1 MQFLRLLTLLVSS
14 YFFFFINFSS
24 SLNPDGLSL
33 LALKSAILR
42 DPTRVM
48 TSWSESDPTPC
59 HWPGIICTHGR
70 VTSLVLSGRRLSGYI
85 PSKLGL
91 LDSLIKLDL
100 ARNNFSKPVPTRLF
114 NAVNLRYID
123 LSHNSIS
130 GPIPAQIQSLKNLT
144 HIDFSSNLLNGSL
157 PQSLTQLGSLV
168 GTLNLSYNSFSGEIP
183 PSYGRFPVFV
193 SLDLGHNNLTGK
205 IPQIGSL
212 LNQGPTAFAGN
223 SELCGFPLQKLCK
236 DEGTNPKLVAPK
248 PEGSQILPKKPNPS
262 FIDKDGRKNKPITGS
277 VTVSLISG
285 VSIVIGAVSISVW
298 LIRRKLSSTVSTP
311 EKNNTAAPLDDA
323 ADEEEKEGKFVVM
336 DEGFELELE
345 DLLRASAYVVG
356 KSRSGIVYRVVA
368 GMGSGTVAATFTSST
383 VVAVRR
389 LSDGDA
395 TWRRKDFENEVE
407 AISRVQHP
415 NIVRLR
421 AYYYAEDER
430 LLITD
435 YIRNGSLYS
444 ALHGGPSN
452 TLPSLSWP
460 ERLLIAQ
467 GTARGLMYIHEYS
480 PRKYVHGNLKSTKI
494 LLDDELLPRIS
505 GFGLTR
511 LVSGYSKLIGSLS
524 ATRQSLDQT
533 YLTSAT
539 TVTRITA
546 PTVAYLAPEA
556 RASSGCKLSQKC
568 DVYSFGV
575 VLMELLTGRL
585 PNASSKNNG
594 EELVRVVRNW
604 VKEEKPLSEILDPE
618 ILNKGHADKQVIAAI
633 HVALNCTEMD
643 PEVRPRMRSVS
654 ESLGRIK
661 SD

>member
-1 MQFLRLLTLLVSS
+1 MQFIPLLVST
-14 YFFFFINFSS
+14 FFLFISFSL
-24 SLNPDGLSL
+24 SLTPDGLSL
-33 LALKSAILR
+33 LALKSAVDN
-42 DPTRVM
+42 DPTHVM
-48 TSWSESDPTPC
+48 ASWSESDPTPC
-59 HWPGIICTHGR
+59 HWPGIVCTRGR
-70 VTSLVLSGRRLSGYI
+70 VTSLILSGRRLSGYI
-85 PSKLGL
+85 PSELGL
-91 LDSLIKLDL
+91 LDSLVRLQL
-100 ARNNFSKPVPTRLF
+100 ARNNFSKPVPARLF

-130 GPIPAQIQSLKNLT
+130 GPIPAQIRSLKNLT
-144 HIDFSSNLLNGSL
+144 HLDFSSNLLNGSL
-157 PQSLTQLGSLV
+157 PDSLTQLGSLT
-168 GTLNLSYNSFSGEIP
+168 GTLNLSYNRFSGEIP

-193 SLDLGHNNLTGK
+193 SLDFSHNNLTGK

-223 SELCGFPLQKLCK
+223 SDLCGFPLEEPCK
-236 DEGTNPKLVAPK
+236 DENANPKLVAPK
-248 PEGSQILPKKPNPS
+248 PEGSQVLQRKPNPS
-262 FIDKDGRKNKPITGS
+262 FIDNDGRNDKPITGS
-277 VTVSLISG
+277 ATVSLISG
-285 VSIVIGAVSISVW
+285 VSVVIGAVSLSVW
-298 LIRRKLSSTVSTP
+298 LIRRNRSSVESKSKKSTT
-311 EKNNTAAPLDDA
+311 EAMELGA
-323 ADEEEKEGKFVVM
+323 EEEEEEGKFVAM

-368 GMGSGTVAATFTSST
+368 GMGSGTVAAATFVSTT

-407 AISRVQHP
+407 AIGRVQHP

-421 AYYYAEDER
+421 AYYYAADER

-435 YIRNGSLYS
+435 YIRNGSLFS
-444 ALHGGPSN
+444 ALHGGHSR
-452 TLPSLSWP
+452 TLPSLTWP

-467 GTARGLMYIHEYS
+467 GTARGLMCIHEYS

-494 LLDDELLPRIS
+494 LLDDELQPRIS

-511 LVSGYSKLIGSLS
+511 LVSGYSKLTGSVS
-524 ATRQSLDQT
+524 TKRQSLDQT
-533 YLTSAT
+533 YLASST

-546 PTVAYLAPEA
+546 PSVAYLAPEA
-556 RASSGCKLSQKC
+556 RATSGCKLSQKC

-585 PNASSKNNG
+585 PNASSENNG
-594 EELVRVVRNW
+594 EELVRFVRNW
-604 VKEEKPLSEILDPE
+604 VKEDKPVAEILDAE
-618 ILNKGHADKQVIAAI
+618 IGNKGYAEKQVIAAI
-633 HVALNCTEMD
+633 HVALNCTETD

-661 SD
+661 SDRE

>member
-1 MQFLRLLTLLVSS
+1 MQFLRLLSLLVFS
-14 YFFFFINFSS
+14 FFFSLS
-24 SLNPDGLSL
+24 ASLNHDGLSL
-33 LALKSAILR
+33 LALKSAVES

-48 TSWSESDPTPC
+48 TSWSESDQTPC
-59 HWPGIICTHGR
+59 HWPGITCTRGR

-85 PSKLGL
+85 PSELGL
-91 LDSLIKLDL
+91 LDSLTRLEL
-100 ARNNFSKPVPTRLF
+100 SRNNFSKPVPTRLF
-114 NAVNLRYID
+114 NAVNLRHID

-130 GPIPAQIQSLKNLT
+130 GPVPAQIKALQNLT
-144 HIDFSSNLLNGSL
+144 HLDLSSNLLNGSL
-157 PQSLTQLGSLV
+157 PESLARLGSLV
-168 GTLNLSYNSFSGEIP
+168 GTLNLSYNRFSGEIP

-223 SELCGFPLQKLCK
+223 SDLCGFPLQKMCS
-236 DEGTNPKLVAPK
+236 EPKLVAPK
-248 PEGSQILPKKPNPS
+248 PEGSQIINRKPNR
-262 FIDKDGRKNKPITGS
+262 ILEKNNKPITGS
-277 VTVSLISG
+277 VTVSLITGLSVVLG
-285 VSIVIGAVSISVW
+285 VASLSVW
-298 LIRRKLSSTVSTP
+298 LIRRKQSSGEFKS
-311 EKNNTAAPLDDA
+311 ENTAAPTEVP
-323 ADEEEKEGKFVVM
+323 EEEGRLVAM

-368 GMGSGTVAATFTSST
+368 GMGSGTVAATTFSTSTT

-407 AISRVQHP
+407 AIGRVHHP

-435 YIRNGSLYS
+435 YIRSGSLYS
-444 ALHGGPSN
+444 ALHGGSSN
-452 TLPSLSWP
+452 TLPSLSWT
-460 ERLLIAQ
+460 ERLRIAQ

-494 LLDDELLPRIS
+494 LLDDELQPRIS

-511 LVSGYSKLIGSLS
+511 LVSGYSKLTGSLS
-524 ATRQSLDQT
+524 SKRQSIDQT
-533 YLTSAT
+533 FLTSAT
-539 TVTRITA
+539 VVTRISS
-546 PTVAYLAPEA
+546 PSVAYLAPEA
-556 RASSGCKLSQKC
+556 RATSGCKLSQKC

-575 VLMELLTGRL
+575 VLMELLTGRK
-585 PNASSKNNG
+585 PNASSENNG
-594 EELVRVVRNW
+594 EELVCIVRSW
-604 VKEEKPLSEILDPE
+604 FKEEKPLEEILDPE
-618 ILNKGHADKQVIAAI
+618 IINKGYAEKQVIAAV
-633 HVALNCTEMD
+633 HVALNCTEVD

-661 SD
+661 LE

>member
-1 MQFLRLLTLLVSS
+1 MQFLSLLVSS
-14 YFFFFINFSS
+14 FFFFISFSS

-33 LALKSAILR
+33 LALKSAVLK

-85 PSKLGL
+85 PSELGL
-91 LDSLIKLDL
+91 LDSLLKLDL

-123 LSHNSIS
+123 LSHNSIP
-130 GPIPAQIQSLKNLT
+130 GPIPAQLRALKNLT
-144 HIDFSSNLLNGSL
+144 HIDLSSNLLNGSL
-157 PQSLTQLGSLV
+157 PESLTQLGSLV
-168 GTLNLSYNSFSGEIP
+168 GTLNLSYNRFSGEIP

-205 IPQIGSL
+205 IPQTGSL

-223 SELCGFPLQKLCK
+223 SDLCGFPLQRLCK
-236 DEGTNPKLVAPK
+236 EEESSNPKVVASK
-248 PEGSQILPKKPNPS
+248 PEGSQLLPKKPNPS
-262 FIDKDGRKNKPITGS
+262 FIERKAKPITGS
-277 VTVSLISG
+277 VTVSLLSG
-285 VSIVIGAVSISVW
+285 VSIVIGAVSISLW
-298 LIRRKLSSTVSTP
+298 LIRRKLSSAEGKSEKKNTGTP
-311 EKNNTAAPLDDA
+311 TEFDA
-323 ADEEEKEGKFVVM
+323 AAEGEEEGKFVVM

-368 GMGSGTVAATFTSST
+368 GMGSATLSSSST
-383 VVAVRR
+383 VVAAVRR

-407 AISRVQHP
+407 AIGRVQHP
-415 NIVRLR
+415 NIVRVR

-452 TLPSLSWP
+452 TLPTLSWP
-460 ERLLIAQ
+460 ERLRIAQ
-467 GTARGLMYIHEYS
+467 GAARGLMYIHEYS

-494 LLDDELLPRIS
+494 LLDDELQPRIS

-511 LVSGYSKLIGSLS
+511 LVSGYSKLTGSLS
-524 ATRQSLDQT
+524 AKRESFDQT
-533 YLTSAT
+533 YGTSAT

-546 PTVAYLAPEA
+546 PSVAYLAPEA
-556 RASSGCKLSQKC
+556 RASSGYKLSQKC

-585 PNASSKNNG
+585 PNASYKNNG
-594 EELVRVVRNW
+594 EELVLVVRNW
-604 VKEEKPLSEILDPE
+604 VKEEKPLAEILDPE
-618 ILNKGHADKQVIAAI
+618 ILNKGYADKQVIAAI
-633 HVALNCTEMD
+633 YVALNCTEMD

-654 ESLGRIK
+654 ENLGRIK

>member
-1 MQFLRLLTLLVSS
+1 MNLYYNQEKMQFLRLLVSL
-14 YFFFFINFSS
+14 FFFHFISFSS
-24 SLNPDGLSL
+24 SLNHDGLSL
-33 LALKSAILR
+33 LALKSAVDH

-48 TSWSESDPTPC
+48 TSWSESDQTPC
-59 HWPGIICTHGR
+59 HWPGITCTRGR

-85 PSKLGL
+85 PSELGL
-91 LDSLIKLDL
+91 LDSLTRLEL
-100 ARNNFSKPVPTRLF
+100 SRNNFSKPVPTRLF
-114 NAVNLRYID
+114 NAVNLRHID

-130 GPIPAQIQSLKNLT
+130 GPVPAQIKALQNLT
-144 HIDFSSNLLNGSL
+144 HLDLSSNRLNGSL
-157 PQSLTQLGSLV
+157 PESLARLGSLV
-168 GTLNLSYNSFSGEIP
+168 GTLNLSYNRFSGEIP

-223 SELCGFPLQKLCK
+223 SDLCGFPLQKMCR
-236 DEGTNPKLVAPK
+236 EPKLVVAPK
-248 PEGSQILPKKPNPS
+248 PEGSQIINRKPNRNLE
-262 FIDKDGRKNKPITGS
+262 KKNKPITGS
-277 VTVSLISG
+277 VTVSLITGLSVVLG
-285 VSIVIGAVSISVW
+285 VASLSVW
-298 LIRRKLSSTVSTP
+298 LIRRKQSSGEFKS
-311 EKNNTAAPLDDA
+311 ENTAAPTEVP
-323 ADEEEKEGKFVVM
+323 EEEGRLVAM

-356 KSRSGIVYRVVA
+356 KSRSGIVYRVVS
-368 GMGSGTVAATFTSST
+368 GMGSGTVLATATFSTSTT

-395 TWRRKDFENEVE
+395 TWRRRDFENEVE
-407 AISRVQHP
+407 AIGRVHHP

-444 ALHGGPSN
+444 ALHGGSSN
-452 TLPSLSWP
+452 TLPSLSWT
-460 ERLLIAQ
+460 ERLRIAQ

-494 LLDDELLPRIS
+494 LLDDELQPRIS

-511 LVSGYSKLIGSLS
+511 LVSGYSKLTGSLS
-524 ATRQSLDQT
+524 SKRQSIDQAF
-533 YLTSAT
+533 LTSAT
-539 TVTRITA
+539 VVTRISS
-546 PTVAYLAPEA
+546 PSVAYLAPEA
-556 RASSGCKLSQKC
+556 RATSGCKLSQKC

-575 VLMELLTGRL
+575 VLMELLTGRK
-585 PNASSKNNG
+585 PNASSENNG
-594 EELVRVVRNW
+594 EELVCTVRSW
-604 VKEEKPLSEILDPE
+604 FKEEKPLDEILDPE
-618 ILNKGHADKQVIAAI
+618 IVSKGYAEKQVTAAI

-661 SD
+661 LE

>member
-1 MQFLRLLTLLVSS
+1 MQLLRLLSLLVSL
-14 YFFFFINFSS
+14 FFYHFITLSS
-24 SLNPDGLSL
+24 SLNHDGLSL
-33 LALKSAILR
+33 LALKSAVAH

-48 TSWSESDPTPC
+48 TSWSESDQTPC
-59 HWPGIICTHGR
+59 HWPGITCTRGR
-70 VTSLVLSGRRLSGYI
+70 VTSLTLSGRRLSGYI
-85 PSKLGL
+85 PSELGL
-91 LDSLIKLDL
+91 LDSLTRLEL
-100 ARNNFSKPVPTRLF
+100 SRNNFSEPVPTRLF

-130 GPIPAQIQSLKNLT
+130 GPVPAQIKALKNLT
-144 HIDFSSNLLNGSL
+144 HLDVSSNRLNGSL
-157 PQSLTQLGSLV
+157 PESLTQLGSLV
-168 GTLNLSYNSFSGEIP
+168 GTLNLSYNRFSGEIP

-223 SELCGFPLQKLCK
+223 SDLCGFPLQKMCR
-236 DEGTNPKLVAPK
+236 EPKLVAPK
-248 PEGSQILPKKPNPS
+248 PEGSQILNRKPNRIS
-262 FIDKDGRKNKPITGS
+262 EKNNKPVTGT
-277 VTVSLISG
+277 VTVSLITGFS
-285 VSIVIGAVSISVW
+285 VVIGVVSLSVW
-298 LIRRKLSSTVSTP
+298 LIRRKQSSGEFKS
-311 EKNNTAAPLDDA
+311 ENTAAPP
-323 ADEEEKEGKFVVM
+323 EEEKGKLVAM

-368 GMGSGTVAATFTSST
+368 GMGSGTVAATFSTST

-407 AISRVQHP
+407 AIGRVHHP

-444 ALHGGPSN
+444 ALHGGSSN

-460 ERLLIAQ
+460 ERLRIAQ

-494 LLDDELLPRIS
+494 LLDDELQPRIS

-511 LVSGYSKLIGSLS
+511 LVSGYSKLTGSIS
-524 ATRQSLDQT
+524 AKRQSLDQT
-533 YLTSAT
+533 FLTSAT
-539 TVTRITA
+539 VVTRISS
-546 PTVAYLAPEA
+546 PSVAYLAPEA
-556 RASSGCKLSQKC
+556 RATSGCKLSQKC

-575 VLMELLTGRL
+575 VLMELLTGRK
-585 PNASSKNNG
+585 PNASSENSG
-594 EELVRVVRNW
+594 EELVCIVRSW
-604 VKEEKPLSEILDPE
+604 FKEGKHLDEILDQE
-618 ILNKGHADKQVIAAI
+618 VINKGYEEKQVIAAI
-633 HVALNCTEMD
+633 HVALNCTEKD

-661 SD
+661 LD

>member
-1 MQFLRLLTLLVSS
+1 MQFFSLLVSS
-14 YFFFFINFSS
+14 FFFFFISFSS

-33 LALKSAILR
+33 LALKSAVLK

-59 HWPGIICTHGR
+59 HWPGIICTRGR
-70 VTSLVLSGRRLSGYI
+70 VTSLLLSGRRLSGYI
-85 PSKLGL
+85 PSELGL
-91 LDSLIKLDL
+91 LDSLVKLDL
-100 ARNNFSKPVPTRLF
+100 ARNNFSKPVPARLF

-130 GPIPAQIQSLKNLT
+130 GPIPAQILALKNLT

-157 PQSLTQLGSLV
+157 PESLTQLGSLV
-168 GTLNLSYNSFSGEIP
+168 GTLNLSYNRFSGEIP
-183 PSYGRFPVFV
+183 PSYGQFPVFV

-223 SELCGFPLQKLCK
+223 SDLCGFPLQKLCK
-236 DEGTNPKLVAPK
+236 EETTNPKLVAPK

-262 FIDKDGRKNKPITGS
+262 FIDKDERTDKPITGS
-277 VTVSLISG
+277 VAVSLISG

-298 LIRRKLSSTVSTP
+298 LIRRKLSSSESKS
-311 EKNNTAAPLDDA
+311 EKNTAAPLDDA
-323 ADEEEKEGKFVVM
+323 EEDEQEGKFVVM

-368 GMGSGTVAATFTSST
+368 GMGSGTVAATFSSST

-407 AISRVQHP
+407 AIGRVQHP

-444 ALHGGPSN
+444 ALHGI
-452 TLPSLSWP
+452 
-460 ERLLIAQ
+460 LLILINQ
-467 GTARGLMYIHEYS
+467 PLIMRLIS
-480 PRKYVHGNLKSTKI
+480 VLFLDNLGVDKKSQKFGFVWELV
-494 LLDDELLPRIS
+494 LLSIIENLL
-505 GFGLTR
+505 
-511 LVSGYSKLIGSLS
+511 
-524 ATRQSLDQT
+524 
-533 YLTSAT
+533 
-539 TVTRITA
+539 
-546 PTVAYLAPEA
+546 
-556 RASSGCKLSQKC
+556 ASSSC
-568 DVYSFGV
+568 SF
-575 VLMELLTGRL
+575 LIQ
-585 PNASSKNNG
+585 N
-594 EELVRVVRNW
+594 
-604 VKEEKPLSEILDPE
+604 PLNS
-618 ILNKGHADKQVIAAI
+618 
-633 HVALNCTEMD
+633 HVW
-643 PEVRPRMRSVS
+643 
-654 ESLGRIK
+654 
-661 SD
+661 

>member
-1 MQFLRLLTLLVSS
+1 MHFLRLLSLLISS
-14 YFFFFINFSS
+14 FFLFISLSS
-24 SLNPDGLSL
+24 SLNHDGLSL
-33 LALKSAILR
+33 LALKSAVEN

-59 HWPGIICTHGR
+59 HWPGIVCTRGR
-70 VTSLVLSGRRLSGYI
+70 VTSLVLSGRRISGYI
-85 PSKLGL
+85 PSELGL
-91 LDSLIKLDL
+91 LDSLVRLEL

-130 GPIPAQIQSLKNLT
+130 GPIPAQIRALKNLT
-144 HIDFSSNLLNGSL
+144 HLDFSSNLLNGSL
-157 PQSLTQLGSLV
+157 PESLTDLGSLV
-168 GTLNLSYNSFSGEIP
+168 GTLNLSYNRFSGEIP

-193 SLDLGHNNLTGK
+193 SLDIGHNNLTGK
-205 IPQIGSL
+205 IPQTGSL

-223 SELCGFPLQKLCK
+223 SDLCGFPLQKPCK
-236 DEGTNPKLVAPK
+236 DPKLVSPK
-248 PEGSQILPKKPNPS
+248 PEGSQILQRKPNPS
-262 FIDKDGRKNKPITGS
+262 FIDKDESKDKPITGS

-285 VSIVIGAVSISVW
+285 VSVVIGAVSLSVW
-298 LIRRKLSSTVSTP
+298 LIRRKRSSIGCKSEKSTT
-311 EKNNTAAPLDDA
+311 EKNTAAPMEF
-323 ADEEEKEGKFVVM
+323 DEQEESKFVAI

-368 GMGSGTVAATFTSST
+368 GMGSGTVGATFST
-383 VVAVRR
+383 PTVFAVRR

-395 TWRRKDFENEVE
+395 TWRRRDFENEVE
-407 AISRVQHP
+407 AIGRVHHP

-444 ALHGGPSN
+444 ALHGGGPSS

-460 ERLLIAQ
+460 ERLRIAQ

-494 LLDDELLPRIS
+494 LLDDELQPRIS

-511 LVSGYSKLIGSLS
+511 LVSGYSKLTGSVS
-524 ATRQSLDQT
+524 SKRQSLDQT
-533 YLTSAT
+533 FSTSGAV
-539 TVTRITA
+539 VTRITA
-546 PTVAYLAPEA
+546 PSIAYLAPEA
-556 RASSGCKLSQKC
+556 RAASGCKLSQKC

-585 PNASSKNNG
+585 PNASSVNNG
-594 EELVRVVRNW
+594 EELVRIMRNW
-604 VKEEKPLSEILDPE
+604 VKEEKPLAEILDPE
-618 ILNKGHADKQVIAAI
+618 IRDKGYGDKQVIAAI
-633 HVALNCTEMD
+633 YVALNCTETD
-643 PEVRPRMRSVS
+643 PEVRPRMRSVC
-654 ESLGRIK
+654 ENLGRIK
-661 SD
+661 LD

>member
-1 MQFLRLLTLLVSS
+1 MQFIQLLVSS
-14 YFFFFINFSS
+14 FFFISFSS
-24 SLNPDGLSL
+24 SLTPDGMSL
-33 LALKSAILR
+33 LALKSAVLK

-59 HWPGIICTHGR
+59 HWPGIICTRGR
-70 VTSLVLSGRRLSGYI
+70 VTSLVLAGRRLSGYI
-85 PSKLGL
+85 PSELGL
-91 LDSLIKLDL
+91 LDSLVKLDL
-100 ARNNFSKPVPTRLF
+100 SRNNFSKPVPSRLF

-130 GPIPAQIQSLKNLT
+130 GPIPAQIQSLKNLS
-144 HIDFSSNLLNGSL
+144 HLDFSSNFFNSSL
-157 PQSLTQLGSLV
+157 PESLAQLGSLV
-168 GTLNLSYNSFSGEIP
+168 GTLNLSYNRFSGDIP
-183 PSYGRFPVFV
+183 PSFGRFPVFV

-223 SELCGFPLQKLCK
+223 SDLCGFPLQKQCK
-236 DEGTNPKLVAPK
+236 EEEEAANPKLVAPK
-248 PEGSQILPKKPNPS
+248 PEGSLVLPRKPNPS
-262 FIDKDGRKNKPITGS
+262 FIDNDVRKNKTITGN

-285 VSIVIGAVSISVW
+285 VSIVIGVVSISVW
-298 LIRRKLSSTVSTP
+298 LIRRKLSSNTCKS
-311 EKNNTAAPLDDA
+311 EKFTAAPMEHDA
-323 ADEEEKEGKFVVM
+323 AEEEEEGKFVVM

-368 GMGSGTVAATFTSST
+368 GMGSGTVAATFSSST

-407 AISRVQHP
+407 AISRVHHP

-421 AYYYAEDER
+421 AYYFAEDER

-460 ERLLIAQ
+460 ERLRIAQ

-494 LLDDELLPRIS
+494 LLDDELQPRIS

-511 LVSGYSKLIGSLS
+511 LVSGYSKLTGSLS
-524 ATRQSLDQT
+524 TKRQSLDQT

-539 TVTRITA
+539 TVTRIAA
-546 PTVAYLAPEA
+546 PSIAYLAPEA

-585 PNASSKNNG
+585 PNASSENSG
-594 EELVRVVRNW
+594 EELVRIVRNW
-604 VKEEKPLSEILDPE
+604 VKEERPLDEILDSE
-618 ILNKGHADKQVIAAI
+618 ILNKGYADKQVIAAI

-661 SD
+661 LD

>member
-1 MQFLRLLTLLVSS
+1 MNLYYNQEKMQFLRLLSLLVFS
-14 YFFFFINFSS
+14 FFFSLS
-24 SLNPDGLSL
+24 ASLNHDGLSL
-33 LALKSAILR
+33 LALKSAVES

-48 TSWSESDPTPC
+48 TSWSESDQTPC
-59 HWPGIICTHGR
+59 HWPGITCTRGR

-85 PSKLGL
+85 PSELGL
-91 LDSLIKLDL
+91 LDSLTRLEL
-100 ARNNFSKPVPTRLF
+100 SRNNFSKPVPTRLF
-114 NAVNLRYID
+114 NAVNLRHID

-130 GPIPAQIQSLKNLT
+130 GPVPAQIKALQNLT
-144 HIDFSSNLLNGSL
+144 HLDLSSNLLNGSL
-157 PQSLTQLGSLV
+157 PESLARLGSLV
-168 GTLNLSYNSFSGEIP
+168 GTLNLSYNRFSGEIP

-223 SELCGFPLQKLCK
+223 SDLCGFPLQKMCS
-236 DEGTNPKLVAPK
+236 EPKLVAPK
-248 PEGSQILPKKPNPS
+248 PEGSQIINRKPNR
-262 FIDKDGRKNKPITGS
+262 ILEKNNKPITGS
-277 VTVSLISG
+277 VTVSLITGLSVVLG
-285 VSIVIGAVSISVW
+285 VASLSVW
-298 LIRRKLSSTVSTP
+298 LIRRKQSSGEFKS
-311 EKNNTAAPLDDA
+311 ENTAAPTEVP
-323 ADEEEKEGKFVVM
+323 EEEGRLVAM

-368 GMGSGTVAATFTSST
+368 GMGSGTVAATTFSTSTT

-407 AISRVQHP
+407 AIGRVHHP

-435 YIRNGSLYS
+435 YIRSGSLYS
-444 ALHGGPSN
+444 ALHGGSSN
-452 TLPSLSWP
+452 TLPSLSWT
-460 ERLLIAQ
+460 ERLRIAQ

-494 LLDDELLPRIS
+494 LLDDELQPRIS

-511 LVSGYSKLIGSLS
+511 LVSGYSKLTGSLS
-524 ATRQSLDQT
+524 SKRQSIDQT
-533 YLTSAT
+533 FLTSAT
-539 TVTRITA
+539 VVTRISS
-546 PTVAYLAPEA
+546 PSVAYLAPEA
-556 RASSGCKLSQKC
+556 RATSGCKLSQKC

-575 VLMELLTGRL
+575 VLMELLTGRK
-585 PNASSKNNG
+585 PNASSENNG
-594 EELVRVVRNW
+594 EELVCIVRSW
-604 VKEEKPLSEILDPE
+604 FKEEKPLEEILDPE
-618 ILNKGHADKQVIAAI
+618 IINKGYAEKQVIAAV
-633 HVALNCTEMD
+633 HVALNCTEVD

-661 SD
+661 LE

>member
-1 MQFLRLLTLLVSS
+1 MQIHRLLSLLVSS
-14 YFFFFINFSS
+14 IFFHFISFSS
-24 SLNPDGLSL
+24 SLNHDGLSL
-33 LALKSAILR
+33 LALKSAVAH

-48 TSWSESDPTPC
+48 TSWSESDQTPC
-59 HWPGIICTHGR
+59 HWPGITCTRGR
-70 VTSLVLSGRRLSGYI
+70 VTSLILSGRRLSGYI
-85 PSKLGL
+85 PSELGL
-91 LDSLIKLDL
+91 LDSLTRLEL
-100 ARNNFSKPVPTRLF
+100 SRNNFSEPVPTRLF

-123 LSHNSIS
+123 LSHNSIT
-130 GPIPAQIQSLKNLT
+130 GPVPAQIKALKNLT
-144 HIDFSSNLLNGSL
+144 HLDVSSNRLNGSL
-157 PQSLTQLGSLV
+157 PESLTQLGSLV
-168 GTLNLSYNSFSGEIP
+168 GTLNLSYNRFSGEIP

-193 SLDLGHNNLTGK
+193 SLDLGHNILTGK

-223 SELCGFPLQKLCK
+223 SDLCGFPLQKMCR
-236 DEGTNPKLVAPK
+236 EEASNPKLVSPK
-248 PEGSQILPKKPNPS
+248 PEGSKVLNRKPNRIFES
-262 FIDKDGRKNKPITGS
+262 KNKPVTGT
-277 VTVSLISG
+277 VTVSLITGFS
-285 VSIVIGAVSISVW
+285 VVIGVVSLSVW
-298 LIRRKLSSTVSTP
+298 LIRRKQSSGEFKS
-311 EKNNTAAPLDDA
+311 ENTAPPP
-323 ADEEEKEGKFVVM
+323 EGDVGKLVAM

-345 DLLRASAYVVG
+345 DMLRASAYVVG

-368 GMGSGTVAATFTSST
+368 GMGSGTVAATFSTST

-407 AISRVQHP
+407 AIGRVHHP

-444 ALHGGPSN
+444 ALHGGSSN

-460 ERLLIAQ
+460 ERLHIAQ

-494 LLDDELLPRIS
+494 LLDDELQPRIS

-511 LVSGYSKLIGSLS
+511 LVSGYSKLTGSLS
-524 ATRQSLDQT
+524 AKRQSLDQT
-533 YLTSAT
+533 FLTSAT
-539 TVTRITA
+539 VVTRISS
-546 PTVAYLAPEA
+546 PSVAYLAPEA
-556 RASSGCKLSQKC
+556 RATSGCKLSQKC

-575 VLMELLTGRL
+575 VLMELLTGRK
-585 PNASSKNNG
+585 PNASSENNG
-594 EELVRVVRNW
+594 EELVCVVRSW
-604 VKEEKPLSEILDPE
+604 FKEGKHLDEILDQE
-618 ILNKGHADKQVIAAI
+618 IINKGYEEKQVIAAI
-633 HVALNCTEMD
+633 HVALNCTEKD
-643 PEVRPRMRSVS
+643 PEVRPKMRSVS

-661 SD
+661 LD

>member
-1 MQFLRLLTLLVSS
+1 MQLFQLFSLLVSS
-14 YFFFFINFSS
+14 FFLFIGLSS
-24 SLNPDGLSL
+24 SLNQDGLSL
-33 LALKSAILR
+33 LALKSAVEN

-48 TSWSESDPTPC
+48 ATWTESDPTPC
-59 HWPGIICTHGR
+59 HWPGIICTRGR
-70 VTSLVLSGRRLSGYI
+70 VTTLVLSGRRLSGYI
-85 PSKLGL
+85 PSELGL
-91 LDSLIKLDL
+91 LDSLVRLEL
-100 ARNNFSKPVPTRLF
+100 GRNNFSKPVPTRLF

-130 GPIPAQIQSLKNLT
+130 GPIPAQIRALKNLT
-144 HIDFSSNLLNGSL
+144 HLDLSSNLLNGSL
-157 PQSLTQLGSLV
+157 PESLTELGSLV
-168 GTLNLSYNSFSGEIP
+168 GTLNLSYNRFSGEIP

-223 SELCGFPLQKLCK
+223 SVLCGFPLQKLCK
-236 DEGTNPKLVAPK
+236 EETANPKLVTPK
-248 PEGSQILPKKPNPS
+248 PEGSQIRKPNPT
-262 FIDKDGRKNKPITGS
+262 FVDKDGRKNKPITGS

-285 VSIVIGAVSISVW
+285 VSVVIGAVSLSVW
-298 LIRRKLSSTVSTP
+298 LIRRKWSSIGCKS
-311 EKNNTAAPLDDA
+311 EKNTEAPMEF
-323 ADEEEKEGKFVVM
+323 DEEEQEGRFVAI

-368 GMGSGTVAATFTSST
+368 GLGSGTVAATFTSST

-407 AISRVQHP
+407 AIGRVHHP

-452 TLPSLSWP
+452 TLPPLSWP
-460 ERLLIAQ
+460 QRLRIAQ

-494 LLDDELLPRIS
+494 LLDDELEPRIS

-511 LVSGYSKLIGSLS
+511 IVSGYSKLNGSLS
-524 ATRQSLDQT
+524 AKRQSLDQT
-533 YLTSAT
+533 FLTSAT
-539 TVTRITA
+539 VVTRIA
-546 PTVAYLAPEA
+546 SPSVAYLAPEA
-556 RASSGCKLSQKC
+556 RATSGCKLSQKC

-575 VLMELLTGRL
+575 ILMELLTGRL
-585 PNASSKNNG
+585 PNASSENNG
-594 EELVRVVRNW
+594 EELVRIMRTW
-604 VKEEKPLSEILDPE
+604 VEEEKPLAEFLDPE
-618 ILNKGHADKQVIAAI
+618 ILNKGYVDKQVIAAI

-643 PEVRPRMRSVS
+643 PEVRPRMRTVS
-654 ESLGRIK
+654 EHLGRIK
-661 SD
+661 ID

>member
-1 MQFLRLLTLLVSS
+1 MQCLSLLVSS
-14 YFFFFINFSS
+14 SFFFLFFISLSS

-33 LALKSAILR
+33 LALKSAVSK
-42 DPTRVM
+42 DPTRVL

-59 HWPGIICTHGR
+59 HWPGIICSHGR

-85 PSKLGL
+85 PSELGL
-91 LDSLIKLDL
+91 LDSLLKLDL
-100 ARNNFSKPVPTRLF
+100 ARNNFSKPVPSRLF
-114 NAVNLRYID
+114 NAVNLRFID

-130 GPIPAQIQSLKNLT
+130 GQIPAQIQALKNLT

-157 PQSLTQLGSLV
+157 PESLTQLGSLV
-168 GTLNLSYNSFSGEIP
+168 GTLNLSYNRFSGEIP

-223 SELCGFPLQKLCK
+223 SDLCGFPLQKLCK
-236 DEGTNPKLVAPK
+236 EESSNPSKLVAPK
-248 PEGSQILPKKPNPS
+248 PEGSQLLPKKPNPS
-262 FIDKDGRKNKPITGS
+262 FIDKDGRKAKRVTGS

-298 LIRRKLSSTVSTP
+298 LIRRKLTSGESKS
-311 EKNNTAAPLDDA
+311 EKKSTAAPMGF
-323 ADEEEKEGKFVVM
+323 DEEEEEEGKFVVM
-336 DEGFELELE
+336 DEGFEMELE

-368 GMGSGTVAATFTSST
+368 GMGSGTVAATFSSST

-407 AISRVQHP
+407 AIGRVQHP
-415 NIVRLR
+415 NIVRVR

-444 ALHGGPSN
+444 ALHGGPSS
-452 TLPSLSWP
+452 TLPPLSWP
-460 ERLLIAQ
+460 ERLRIAQ

-480 PRKYVHGNLKSTKI
+480 PRKYVHGNLKLTKI
-494 LLDDELLPRIS
+494 LLDDELHPRIS

-511 LVSGYSKLIGSLS
+511 LVSGYSKLTGSLS
-524 ATRQSLDQT
+524 AKRQSLDKT
-533 YLTSAT
+533 YITSAT

-546 PTVAYLAPEA
+546 PSVAYLAPEA
-556 RASSGCKLSQKC
+556 RASSGYKLSQKC

-585 PNASSKNNG
+585 PNASYNNND
-594 EELVRVVRNW
+594 EELVHVVRNW
-604 VKEEKPLSEILDPE
+604 VKEEKPLAEILDPE
-618 ILNKGHADKQVIAAI
+618 ILNKGYADKQVIAAI

-661 SD
+661 LD

>member
-1 MQFLRLLTLLVSS
+1 MQFLLSLLVSS
-14 YFFFFINFSS
+14 IFFHFITLSS
-24 SLNPDGLSL
+24 SLNHDGLSL
-33 LALKSAILR
+33 LALKSAVAH

-48 TSWSESDPTPC
+48 TSWSESDQTPC
-59 HWPGIICTHGR
+59 HWPGITCTRGR

-85 PSKLGL
+85 PSELGL
-91 LDSLIKLDL
+91 LDSLLRL
-100 ARNNFSKPVPTRLF
+100 ELNRNNFSKPVPTRLF

-130 GPIPAQIQSLKNLT
+130 GPVPAQIKALKNLT
-144 HIDFSSNLLNGSL
+144 HVDLSSNLLNGSL
-157 PQSLTQLGSLV
+157 PESLTKLGSLV
-168 GTLNLSYNSFSGEIP
+168 GTLNLSYNRFSGEIP

-205 IPQIGSL
+205 IPQTGSL

-223 SELCGFPLQKLCK
+223 SDLCGFPLQKVCREK
-236 DEGTNPKLVAPK
+236 NPKLVAPK
-248 PEGSQILPKKPNPS
+248 PESSQIIKREPNRILERKAKPV
-262 FIDKDGRKNKPITGS
+262 TGT
-277 VTVSLISG
+277 VTVSLITGFSVVLG
-285 VSIVIGAVSISVW
+285 VVSLSVW
-298 LIRRKLSSTVSTP
+298 LIRRKRSSGEFKS
-311 EKNNTAAPLDDA
+311 ENTAEVP
-323 ADEEEKEGKFVVM
+323 EEEEEGKLVAM

-368 GMGSGTVAATFTSST
+368 GMGSGTVAATFSTST

-407 AISRVQHP
+407 AIGRVHHP

-444 ALHGGPSN
+444 ALHGGSSN
-452 TLPSLSWP
+452 TLPSLSWH
-460 ERLLIAQ
+460 ERLRIAQ

-494 LLDDELLPRIS
+494 LLDDELQPRIS

-511 LVSGYSKLIGSLS
+511 LVSGYSKLTGSFS
-524 ATRQSLDQT
+524 AKRQSIDQT
-533 YLTSAT
+533 FLTSAT
-539 TVTRITA
+539 VVTRISS
-546 PTVAYLAPEA
+546 PSVAYLAPEA
-556 RASSGCKLSQKC
+556 RATSGCKLSQKC

-575 VLMELLTGRL
+575 VLMELLTGRK
-585 PNASSKNNG
+585 PNASSENNG
-594 EELVRVVRNW
+594 EELVCILRSW
-604 VKEEKPLSEILDPE
+604 FKEEKPLEEILDPE
-618 ILNKGHADKQVIAAI
+618 IVNKGYAEKQVIAAI

-661 SD
+661 LD